1 MCHYPPS
8 APPATLPVMKKPYL
22 VLAAAFCFLVP
33 AIGLSAAALDN
44 LLALMVDLP
53 GWEADKADGADMTS
67 QGIHAVTASRSYR
80 SGERTFEA
88 SILIGMQAVSSW
100 MPTYK
105 EGYKVETPDG
115 SMDVR
120 KVGGFLVW
128 EAFEKEAGSGGILV
142 LLQEAPKDTDTGAV
156 FAVSFTGLNREEA
169 MKMAQRFSWPRM
181 KEQANRM
188 K

>member
-1 MCHYPPS
+1 M
-8 APPATLPVMKKPYL
+8 
-22 VLAAAFCFLVP
+22 
-33 AIGLSAAALDN
+33 GLSAAALDN

-53 GWEADKADGADMTS
+53 GWEADKADGADMTA
-67 QGIHAVTASRSYR
+67 QGVHAITASRSYR

-88 SILIGMQAVSSW
+88 SILIGTQAVSSW

-115 SMDVR
+115 TMDVR
-120 KVGGFLVW
+120 KIGGFLAW
-128 EAFEKEAGSGGILV
+128 ETFEKEGGSGGILV

-156 FAVSFTGLNREEA
+156 FAVSFTGLSGEEG

-181 KEQANRM
+181 KEEAG
-188 K
+188 KLK